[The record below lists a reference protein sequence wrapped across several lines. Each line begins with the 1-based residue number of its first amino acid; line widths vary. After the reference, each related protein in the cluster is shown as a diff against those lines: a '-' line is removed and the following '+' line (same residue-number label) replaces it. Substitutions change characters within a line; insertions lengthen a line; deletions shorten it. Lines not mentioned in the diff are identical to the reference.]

1 MKEWAVGVAFL
12 LAGVPG
18 PRGFSGVRVAAGDDW
33 PQWRGPHG
41 TGISTEK
48 GIPARWGKEDVR
60 WKVPV
65 GGLGVSSPVVWGDR
79 IFVTSQSG
87 RGLRRPGN
95 HPRLAQGEEA
105 SAEKP
110 LGAAVGPTP
119 PGDAPGVE
127 FVVEAFHRKDG
138 RRLWEYRFA
147 ADGALPPVHEKHNLA
162 SPSPVTDGRLVY
174 AWFGTG
180 QLVALDVDGKL
191 AWQRHLGK
199 EFGPFDINWG
209 AGSSPALH
217 GDLLFLLCYHEP
229 ASYLLALDKQT
240 GKERWKVDR
249 GKDVRS
255 YSTPVVFA
263 GPGGDELVVNSTERL
278 EAYDPRTGELR
289 WHAGGPHR
297 FAIPVPTFDGAVLY
311 ASRGYR
317 SGPYMAIRPGG
328 RGDVSRSHV
337 QWSVPTGAP
346 YVSSLLYYEGL
357 VYLASDVGVVTCV
370 DARTGEKAWQE
381 RIPGIFTA
389 SPVAAEGRVYL
400 LSETGDAIVLRAGR
414 EPRVL
419 ERSPLGE
426 RMVASPALSGQQVF
440 IRTDEHLVAI
450 GGER

>member
-1 MKEWAVGVAFL
+1 MKGWAVG
-12 LAGVPG
+12 LALM
-18 PRGFSGVRVAAGDDW
+18 AAGAANADDW

-48 GIPARWGKEDVR
+48 GIPPRWSKEDVR

-65 GGLGVSSPVVWGDR
+65 EGLGVSSPVVWGDR

-95 HPRLAQGEEA
+95 HPTLAQGEEA

-110 LGAAVGPTP
+110 LGAAAGATA
-119 PGDAPGVE
+119 PGDVPGVE
-127 FVVEAFHRKDG
+127 FVVEAFHRRDG

-191 AWQRHLGK
+191 AWRRHLGK

-209 AGSSPALH
+209 AGSSPALF

-229 ASYLLALDKQT
+229 ASYLLALDKLT

-263 GPGGDELVVNSTERL
+263 GPRGEELVVNSTERL
-278 EAYDPRTGELR
+278 EAYDPRTGELL
-289 WHAGGPHR
+289 WHAGGAHR

-328 RGDVSRSHV
+328 RGDVSETHV
-337 QWSVPTGAP
+337 QWPVPTGAP

-357 VYLASDVGVVTCV
+357 VYMASDVGVVTCV

-419 ERSPLGE
+419 SRSPLGV
-426 RMVASPALSGQQVF
+426 RMVASPALSDHQVF
-440 IRTDEHLVAI
+440 IRTDEHLVSI
-450 GGER
+450 GGDR

>member
-1 MKEWAVGVAFL
+1 MKEWAVGVALL

-18 PRGFSGVRVAAGDDW
+18 PRGFSGVRVA
-33 PQWRGPHG
+33 
-41 TGISTEK
+41 
-48 GIPARWGKEDVR
+48 
-60 WKVPV
+60 
-65 GGLGVSSPVVWGDR
+65 
-79 IFVTSQSG
+79 
-87 RGLRRPGN
+87 
-95 HPRLAQGEEA
+95 QGEEA
-105 SAEKP
+105 SAETP

-317 SGPYMAIRPGG
+317 SGPYMAIRPG
-328 RGDVSRSHV
+328 
-337 QWSVPTGAP
+337 
-346 YVSSLLYYEGL
+346 
-357 VYLASDVGVVTCV
+357 
-370 DARTGEKAWQE
+370 
-381 RIPGIFTA
+381 
-389 SPVAAEGRVYL
+389 
-400 LSETGDAIVLRAGR
+400 
-414 EPRVL
+414 
-419 ERSPLGE
+419 
-426 RMVASPALSGQQVF
+426 
-440 IRTDEHLVAI
+440 
-450 GGER
+450 

>member
-1 MKEWAVGVAFL
+1 MTKPWVMGVVL
-12 LAGVPG
+12 LAG
-18 PRGFSGVRVAAGDDW
+18 AGHVLSDDW

-48 GIPARWGKEDVR
+48 GVPARWGRDDVA
-60 WKVPV
+60 WKASLH
-65 GGLGVSSPVVWGDR
+65 GLGVSSPVVWGDR

-87 RGLRRPGN
+87 RGVRRPGD
-95 HPRLAQGEEA
+95 HPTLARGEEA
-105 SAEKP
+105 AGEKP
-110 LGAAVGPTP
+110 LGGAATGTA
-119 PGDAPGVE
+119 GAARSSVE

-138 RRLWEYRFA
+138 RRLWEYRIA
-147 ADGALPPVHEKHNLA
+147 AEGALPPVHEKHNLA

-180 QLVALDVDGKL
+180 QLVALDLAGKL

-255 YSTPVVFA
+255 YSTPVVFP
-263 GPGGDELVVNSTERL
+263 GPRGDELVVNSTERL
-278 EAYDPRTGELR
+278 EAYDPRTGELL
-289 WHAGGPHR
+289 WHAGEPHR

-317 SGPYMAIRPGG
+317 SGPYMAVRTGG
-328 RGDVSRSHV
+328 SGDVSQSHV

-357 VYLASDVGVVTCV
+357 LYMASDVGVVTCV

-419 ERSPLGE
+419 TRSTLGF
-426 RMVASPALSGQQVF
+426 RMVASPALSGHQVF
-440 IRTDEHLVAI
+440 IRTDEHLVSI
-450 GGER
+450 GGDR

>member
-1 MKEWAVGVAFL
+1 VIGGAVL
-12 LAGVPG
+12 LA
-18 PRGFSGVRVAAGDDW
+18 AAGAAPDDW

-41 TGISTEK
+41 NGISTET
-48 GIPARWGKEDVR
+48 GIPARWGEEDVR

-147 ADGALPPVHEKHNLA
+147 ADGPLPPVHEKHNLA
-162 SPSPVTDGRLVY
+162 SPSPVTDGNLVY

-180 QLVALDVDGKL
+180 QLVALDLAGKL

-209 AGSSPALH
+209 HGSSPALF

-229 ASYLLALDKQT
+229 SSYLLALDKQT

-255 YSTPVVFA
+255 YSTPVVFP
-263 GPGGDELVVNSTERL
+263 GPRGDELVVNSTERL